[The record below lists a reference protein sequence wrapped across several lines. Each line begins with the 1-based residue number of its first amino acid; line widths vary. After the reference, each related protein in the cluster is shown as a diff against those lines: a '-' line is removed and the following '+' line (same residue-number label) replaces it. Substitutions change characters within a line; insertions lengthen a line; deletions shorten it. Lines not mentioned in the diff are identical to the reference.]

1 MTVKPLLTKSAGEEA
16 PARVALFLSGRGS
29 NAEKIL
35 ELQRSREN
43 PAFEVVALVTDASPE
58 RSRARHLAERFAV
71 PVVEN
76 DIRTFYRDRGLTRVT
91 LRTEEGRAARQA
103 WTDAVR
109 KQLAQYAPDFG
120 VLAGFVP
127 LTNLVGDFP
136 CLNVHPGDLTYI
148 KDGAR
153 YLVGL
158 HTLPVERAIL
168 EGLESLRSSVILAE
182 PYAGDGGNMDSGPLL
197 GLSPEVPLD
206 LQGHSL
212 GTLAECARKRPEKRP
227 KGGFDDDLER
237 VANHNLIRLKENGD
251 WIVLPRVVADF
262 ADGRFSLD
270 AQGELRY
277 RGRNNQW
284 LPIHTV
290 EYQSDGKELI
300 FRPPV
305 P

>member
-1 MTVKPLLTKSAGEEA
+1 MTVKPLLTNAARGDA
-16 PARVALFLSGRGS
+16 PARVALFLSGHGS

-35 ELQRSREN
+35 ELQQAREN
-43 PAFEVVALVTDASPE
+43 PAFEVVALVTDAPPE
-58 RSRARHLAERFAV
+58 RCRAQELAERFAV

-76 DIRTFYRDRGLTRVT
+76 DIRAFYRERGLTRVT
-91 LRTEEGRAARQA
+91 LRTEEGRAVREL

-109 KQLAQYAPDFG
+109 SQLAQYAPDFG

-168 EGLESLRSSVILAE
+168 EGLKSLRSSVILAE

-197 GLSPEVPLD
+197 GLSPAVPVD
-206 LQGHSL
+206 LQGYSREA
-212 GTLAECARKRPEKRP
+212 LADCLRRRPEKRP

-237 VANHNLIRLKENGD
+237 VADHNLTRLKEKGD
-251 WIVLPRVVADF
+251 WVVLPAVVADF
-262 ADGRFSLD
+262 ADGRFGLD
-270 AQGELRY
+270 GEGALRY
-277 RGRNNQW
+277 RGNNDQW
-284 LPIHTV
+284 FPIRTV
-290 EYQSDGKELI
+290 EYLPDGKELI
-300 FRPPV
+300 FRS
-305 P
+305 

>member
-1 MTVKPLLTKSAGEEA
+1 MTVKPLLTKSAREDE
-16 PARVALFLSGRGS
+16 PARVVLFLSGHGS

-35 ELQRSREN
+35 ELQQAREN
-43 PAFEVVALVTDASPE
+43 PAFEVVALVTDAPPE
-58 RSRARHLAERFAV
+58 RSRARHLAEHFAV

-76 DIRTFYRDRGLTRVT
+76 DIRAFYRDQGLTRVT
-91 LRTEEGRAARQA
+91 LRTEEGRVAREA

-109 KQLAQYAPDFG
+109 KQLAPYAPDFG

-168 EGLESLRSSVILAE
+168 EGLDSLRSSVILAE

-197 GLSPEVPLD
+197 GLSPCVPVD
-206 LQGHSL
+206 LQGRSL
-212 GTLAECARKRPEKRP
+212 EALADCLHKRPEKRP
-227 KGGFDDDLER
+227 KGGFGDDLER
-237 VANHNLIRLKENGD
+237 VANHNLTQLKEKGD
-251 WIVLPRVVADF
+251 WVVLPPVVADF
-262 ADGRFSLD
+262 ADGRFGLD
-270 AQGELRY
+270 ADGALQY
-277 RGRNNQW
+277 RGRSDQW
-284 LPIHTV
+284 FPIHTV
-290 EYQSDGKELI
+290 EYVADGKELV
-300 FRPPV
+300 FRTLS
-305 P
+305 